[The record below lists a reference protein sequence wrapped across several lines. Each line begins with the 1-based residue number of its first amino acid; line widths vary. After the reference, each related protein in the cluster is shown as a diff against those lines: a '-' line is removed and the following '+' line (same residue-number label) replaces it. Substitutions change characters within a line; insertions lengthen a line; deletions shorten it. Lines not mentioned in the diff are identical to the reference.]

1 MPLRNLLIAGLCLGL
16 ALAARADV
24 RHDLE
29 DPALAATVNGEPLS
43 NAFVDAMLRIA
54 STGDPSITRAAV
66 INALID
72 DRLIAAHTR
81 ATEPD
86 EEHIENNKVGF
97 SPAMQIEQA
106 VVSNLQAGFRKQ
118 LEAQVKRE
126 KGGSLN
132 GLIVA
137 ERAPT
142 PAQWKAVVGSGEGLQ
157 LEYALNEKQRAAAAA
172 VVLLK
177 YRLGGKPGQISLLDV
192 YEAQNVQGRNQ
203 LHARSGEF
211 ALGQARELLKNRY
224 IMHWARSPAGLGEA
238 DFKVLRRAME
248 DRLVHSEFMAHMG
261 VAADIHDDPQHLKD
275 LQANVTREEIH
286 AYYDAHRDEFSR
298 IEKVKARHIRVAEEK
313 VAQEIGERLKKGEKF
328 ADLAKQFSMAADAA
342 SGGDLGWIEHGS
354 KGNGW
359 LESLAFLQK
368 PGLPSRPVRMPGGP
382 GENPAWEILLV
393 EERVTGW
400 QDRDGETVRYLAGQ
414 AIAKQKALKE
424 YRGLLEKLRRDA
436 VIRQP
441 AELSPLARPAGAK
454 R

>member
-1 MPLRNLLIAGLCLGL
+1 MPLRNLLVAGLCLGL

-81 ATEPD
+81 ASEPD

-142 PAQWKAVVGSGEGLQ
+142 HAQWKAVVGSGEGLQ

-238 DFKVLRRAME
+238 DFSVLRRAME

-261 VAADIHDDPQHLKD
+261 VAADIHDDPQHLKE
-275 LQANVTREEIH
+275 LQAGVTREEIH

-328 ADLAKQFSMAADAA
+328 ADLARQFSMAADAA
-342 SGGDLGWIEHGS
+342 GGGDLGWIEHGS

-400 QDRDGETVRYLAGQ
+400 QDRDSETVRYLASQ